1 MGKHEAPKPKRSL
14 RHRIAQG
21 ALHPAVH
28 VASLVALHMAAL
40 LVIGLVEKTPLL
52 ALIH

>member
-1 MGKHEAPKPKRSL
+1 MGKHEAPESKRSL
-14 RHRIAQG
+14 RHRLTQR

-28 VASLVALHMAAL
+28 IASLVALHMAAL